1 MAKEKRYMTEAEAAA
16 HYEENAAANMRY
28 IRAKI
33 PTATPK
39 QLALIAAF
47 IQGMGVQG
55 WTEQEVTA

>member
-1 MAKEKRYMTEAEAAA
+1 MAKEKSYMTEAETVA

-39 QLALIAAF
+39 ELALIAAF
-47 IQGMGVQG
+47 IHGMGVKG
-55 WTEQEVTA
+55 WTEQEETA